1 MASSGTAA
9 LLAIVEWWL
18 NCLGRLV
25 VPVYLVLSAI
35 APFALA
41 EPATRSRSSRRR
53 CHNPLLFFG
62 RLASHGKTLHGVAND
77 RISKSSTSNDTTA
90 SSTSRSASKRTGVS
104 FVQSGWKIVCDEF
117 FRTDGWFYVPKRYF
131 SHFYLLGMVQL
142 LLCASVRTKGPL
154 SSSSSHLGTVWFL
167 LGSHLARRYGE
178 CLCVQKW
185 TPQSRMHVA
194 GYLLGIIHYLLLP
207 LALCP
212 DESDD
217 PLTTSYEKDARSRSR
232 LVGRLACAVLCLY
245 AQYQQHRHHGILAGL
260 RSAPASSNSSS
271 AMYSIPTGGWFRFVS
286 SPHYLAEIVIYASLV
301 VLATLLADKGLSPVL
316 SRRQYLRGCAL
327 LLWVIDNLIVSA
339 IATHRWYLRRFPDE
353 YAKLN
358 RKAIVP
364 YLL

>member
-18 NCLGRLV
+18 NCLGLFV
-25 VPVYLVLSAI
+25 VPVYLILSAI

-41 EPATRSRSSRRR
+41 EPATRSRSSRCR
-53 CHNPLLFFG
+53 CHNPVLFFG

-77 RISKSSTSNDTTA
+77 ISTSTSNDKT
-90 SSTSRSASKRTGVS
+90 SSSSAIRSASKRTGAS
-104 FVQSGWKIVCDEF
+104 FVQSGWKMVCDEL

-142 LLCASVRTKGPL
+142 LLCAYVRTKGHL
-154 SSSSSHLGTVWFL
+154 SSSSSHVVRVWFL

-178 CLCVQKW
+178 CLCVHKW

-212 DESDD
+212 DESAD
-217 PLTTSYEKDARSRSR
+217 PLTTSYEKDARSGSR

-260 RSAPASSNSSS
+260 RIAPASSNSSS
-271 AMYSIPTGGWFRFVS
+271 ATYSIPTGGWFRFVS

-301 VLATLLADKGLSPVL
+301 VLATLLADEGLSPVL

-327 LLWVIDNLIVSA
+327 LLWVIDNLTVSA
-339 IATHRWYLRRFPDE
+339 IATHRWYLRRFPDV